1 MLLNI
6 GITRAS
12 CTYNLL
18 FVNPTVNECMAI
30 IFQSIPHHTPA
41 QASHKKKPK
50 HFFAWILVVDRKSQ
64 TI

>member
-1 MLLNI
+1 MLLNFLRRLI

-41 QASHKKKPK
+41 QQARPATKNK
-50 HFFAWILVVDRKSQ
+50 HYFLPGSSS
-64 TI
+64 

>member
-41 QASHKKKPK
+41 MGQASHKKQT
-50 HFFAWILVVDRKSQ
+50 FFCLDPRRR
-64 TI
+64 

>member
-41 QASHKKKPK
+41 QASHKKQTL
-50 HFFAWILVVDRKSQ
+50 FFAWILVVDRKSQ